1 MFRIWFIGFSRLK
14 NLHKSEVRD
23 FIFYWTHLCFW
34 IVMLVTSDW
43 VNVLR
48 QYIYTYGCRFGVE
61 CILWMTE
68 NIYIHMDWSR
78 LDVECILWLSW
89 NIYIYVCGCRQDENC
104 RLCLY
109 EMQMWTCDCRLDW
122 VYVILKYDCVLV
134 NWETLWLYSL
144 IDWRISMLLTDIGL
158 KWDKL
163 TVRTLSERTLYFEVT
178 ERWYEWIEG
187 KNC

>member
-1 MFRIWFIGFSRLK
+1 MCWDNIYIRMDVGSVLNVYCGWLK
-14 NLHKSEVRD
+14 
-23 FIFYWTHLCFW
+23 I
-34 IVMLVTSDW
+34 
-43 VNVLR
+43 
-48 QYIYTYGCRFGVE
+48 YIYTWIEVDLMLNAYCDCLG
-61 CILWMTE
+61 
-68 NIYIHMDWSR
+68 IYI
-78 LDVECILWLSW
+78 C
-89 NIYIYVCGCRQDENC
+89 VCGCRQDDNC

-109 EMQMWTCDCRLDW
+109 EMRMWTCDCRLDW

-134 NWETLWLYSL
+134 NWEALWLYSL

-187 KNC
+187 NNC